1 MSRRRPPWSSLGID
15 PTGDERAIKRAYA
28 KKLKEIDVEA
38 EAAKFIALRQQ
49 FEQAQREARWIGA
62 DAAEDW
68 DDGDDRDEEADAAD
82 ETAETEAAET
92 EAAVSGPMDADLW
105 ALGEVGGAAFTA
117 PVVPLP
123 ERANP
128 WRQGRDR
135 VAAHFAD
142 LEAAL
147 CSADAGRERAI
158 DRAVR
163 ALWAEPALET
173 VDAAEDVEQRLA
185 HIALNHGAAAAYLL
199 RLASW
204 HYGWARR
211 AQQVGTGWPISEA
224 GRRAAAENWFQN
236 IGEGRIAGQA
246 KQVIGDLE
254 QPPSGHWHRDFFAK
268 RRITRFLD
276 DLRRDHPE
284 GEYRFDPDIV
294 RAWERVRNPGIS
306 LGSLFGL
313 VVLGAIA
320 AIIVSWI
327 DLDAS
332 VENMA
337 FWGFFLTG
345 FAGVVAVRWGMKRVR
360 PVRPSRY
367 GGPLAGRQAAA
378 LALMLAIFALAVLLP
393 PHWVIGLALA
403 LANMALLPLAG
414 AALPSEEERD
424 PMLWA
429 LYHGRYLVMAA
440 GLFAIFATVHA
451 PHWTQAIAP
460 GLLVA
465 AAAQLL
471 RERLVASWEALP
483 PGVLGWA
490 RVLLLIAV
498 MAVVAAGVRTMPDL
512 PPAPVVL
519 AGIAL
524 LLVQDAAANAWRP
537 PLSTVFYFVYIL
549 LLVLFVA
556 FPLLIPMALVARR
569 LADRLFVKA

>member
-68 DDGDDRDEEADAAD
+68 DDEDDRDKEADEAD
-82 ETAETEAAET
+82 GAAET

-105 ALGEVGGAAFTA
+105 ALGEIGGAAFTA

-147 CSADAGRERAI
+147 RSADAGRERAI

-224 GRRAAAENWFQN
+224 GRRAAAENWFQ
-236 IGEGRIAGQA
+236 RIESGSTGY
-246 KQVIGDLE
+246 KKTLIEDLKT
-254 QPPSGHWHRDFFAK
+254 PPTGNWARDWRRK
-268 RRITRFLD
+268 RRVREFLD
-276 DLRRDHPE
+276 AMRQLYPE
-284 GEYRFDPDIV
+284 GAYRFDPDIV
-294 RAWERVRNPGIS
+294 EAWEEARDIRIPWGALIT
-306 LGSLFGL
+306 GL
-313 VVLGAIA
+313 LVALA
-320 AIIVSWI
+320 
-327 DLDAS
+327 
-332 VENMA
+332 MA
-337 FWGFFLTG
+337 GR
-345 FAGVVAVRWGMKRVR
+345 ARQA
-360 PVRPSRY
+360 
-367 GGPLAGRQAAA
+367 PLA
-378 LALMLAIFALAVLLP
+378 
-393 PHWVIGLALA
+393 
-403 LANMALLPLAG
+403 
-414 AALPSEEERD
+414 D
-424 PMLWA
+424 PMLWGWWA
-429 LYHGRYLVMAA
+429 GTAGGILLLERLLAERAA
-440 GLFAIFATVHA
+440 GRWRRPGSARLDALELTAFFVLLTI
-451 PHWTQAIAP
+451 PAIALLAPATPWTTAGLIVGALLLAHESGAEPEP
-460 GLLVA
+460 GTRGGFWRGLAAARYPLIAALLLATFALTEAPAGRMDWRQAVVPAVLAMLAAHWVRPRLVETWEAAPRWVLTGARGVLLVA
-465 AAAQLL
+465 AAGLL
-471 RERLVASWEALP
+471 WIALGALP
-483 PGVLGWA
+483 
-490 RVLLLIAV
+490 
-498 MAVVAAGVRTMPDL
+498 D
-512 PPAPVVL
+512 
-519 AGIAL
+519 
-524 LLVQDAAANAWRP
+524 
-537 PLSTVFYFVYIL
+537 
-549 LLVLFVA
+549 
-556 FPLLIPMALVARR
+556 
-569 LADRLFVKA
+569 